1 MPDASDKPHY
11 HGHRDRLRER
21 FMANDGDGMPDYEL
35 LELLLALA
43 IPRRDVKPIAK
54 ALIEQFGS
62 LGEVLS
68 ADPKALT
75 RVKGIGDSAAA
86 ALKIVRAAGLR
97 LSHQQVANREV
108 IGSWDNPLA
117 YCKAAM
123 GYERVEQLR
132 ILFLDRKN
140 VLIADEVQQRGTVDH
155 TPLYPREVVKRALE
169 LGASALILVHNHPSG
184 DPNPSRADIDMTR
197 QVKEVTEKL
206 GIALHDHVVIGKGR
220 HVSFRAMGLLDG

>member
-1 MPDASDKPHY
+1 MPDADDKPHY
-11 HGHRDRLRER
+11 HGHRDPLRER
-21 FMANDGDGMPDYEL
+21 FMANDGDGLPDYEL
-35 LELLLALA
+35 LELLLSLA

-75 RVKGIGDSAAA
+75 QVKGIGDSAA

-97 LSHQQVANREV
+97 LSHRQVANREV
-108 IGSWDNPLA
+108 IGSWDNLLA

-184 DPNPSRADIDMTR
+184 DPNPSKADIDMAR
-197 QVKEVTEKL
+197 QVKDVTEKL